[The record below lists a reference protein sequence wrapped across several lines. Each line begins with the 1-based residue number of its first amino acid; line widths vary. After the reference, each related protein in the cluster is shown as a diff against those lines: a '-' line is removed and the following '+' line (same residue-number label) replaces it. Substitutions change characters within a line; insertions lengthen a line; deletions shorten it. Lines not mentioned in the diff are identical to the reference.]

1 MTDTVKL
8 VGLAIATPE
17 HVILQSEAKEMASR
31 LFSDRYR
38 EFKPLSRVFDNA
50 GITKRHAARPLSW
63 FSEPHAWQDRMAAYA
78 EVASA
83 LFIEA
88 STKALDNAGLKAADV
103 DCIVT
108 VSSTGFTT
116 PSLEARLAGQMGFR
130 ADIERVP
137 VFGLGCAAG
146 VSGFGI
152 ASRMAKGRPG
162 ATVLFV
168 AIELC
173 SLAFRLD
180 ALTKPNIIATA
191 LFADGA
197 AACVLR
203 AGPGGLA
210 EVEST
215 GEHLF
220 PDTLG
225 IMGWQIDDVGFG
237 IILEQSLPPF
247 AEAEVGPAVASIL
260 ARSGLGLSDVDR
272 FICHPGGTKVLAALE
287 STFNLSPGSLDHER
301 DVIADYGNMS
311 SPTVLFVLQRAIAQG
326 LPERSAMVA
335 LGPGFSASCVTLK
348 RVA

>member
-1 MTDTVKL
+1 MTEPVKL
-8 VGLAIATPE
+8 VSLAVANPE
-17 HVILQSEAKEMASR
+17 HIILQSDAREMATR
-31 LFSDRYR
+31 LFADRYR

-83 LFIEA
+83 LFVEA
-88 STKALDNAGLKAADV
+88 TTKALDRASLTAADI

-108 VSSTGFTT
+108 VSSTGFAT
-116 PSLEARLAGQMGFR
+116 PSLEARLAGRMGFR

-146 VSGFGI
+146 VSGFAI
-152 ASRMAKGRPG
+152 ASRMARTRPG

-180 ALTKPNIIATA
+180 ALSKANIIATA
-191 LFADGA
+191 LFGDGA
-197 AACVLR
+197 AACILR
-203 AGPGGLA
+203 CGPGGLA

-225 IMGWQIDDVGFG
+225 IMGWQIDDAGFG

-247 AEAEVGPAVASIL
+247 AEAEIGPAIASIL
-260 ARSGLGLSDVDR
+260 ARSGLTLADIDR
-272 FICHPGGTKVLAALE
+272 FICHPGGAKVLTALE
-287 STFNLSPGSLDHER
+287 ATFHLAPGALDHER
-301 DVIADYGNMS
+301 AVIADYGNMS
-311 SPTVLFVLQRAIAQG
+311 SPTVLFVLERAIAAG
-326 LPERSAMVA
+326 LPDRSAMVA
-335 LGPGFSASCVTLK
+335 MGPGFSTSCVTLK

>member
-1 MTDTVKL
+1 MTENAKL
-8 VGLAIATPE
+8 LGLAIATPE
-17 HVILQSEAKEMASR
+17 HVILQSEAKEMATR

-50 GITKRHAARPLSW
+50 GINKRYAARPLSW
-63 FSEPHAWQDRMAAYA
+63 FSEPHAWEDRMAAYA

-83 LFIEA
+83 LFIESA
-88 STKALDNAGLKAADV
+88 TKALDHAGLKASDV

-146 VSGFGI
+146 VSGFAI
-152 ASRMAKGRPG
+152 AARMAKARPG
-162 ATVLFV
+162 ALVLFV

-180 ALTKPNIIATA
+180 KLTKPNIIATA
-191 LFADGA
+191 LFGDGA
-197 AACVLR
+197 AACLLR
-203 AGPGGLA
+203 SGPGGIA
-210 EVEST
+210 EVESS

-247 AEAEVGPAVASIL
+247 AEKEVGPAMASIL
-260 ARSGLGLSDVDR
+260 ARSGLRLSDVDR

-287 STFNLSPGSLDHER
+287 STFGLAPESLDHER
-301 DVIADYGNMS
+301 EIISEYGNMS
-311 SPTVLFVLQRAIAQG
+311 SPTVLFVLQRAIAAG
-326 LPERSAMVA
+326 LPERSAMAA
-335 LGPGFSASCVTLK
+335 LGPGFTASCVTLK

>member
-1 MTDTVKL
+1 MPDTVKL
-8 VGLAIATPE
+8 LSLATANPATI
-17 HVILQSEAKEMASR
+17 ILQSDAKEMATR
-31 LFSDRYR
+31 LFAERIR

-50 GITKRHAARPLSW
+50 GITKRHAARPLAW
-63 FSEPHAWQDRMAAYA
+63 FAEPHGWQDRMAAYA

-83 LFIEA
+83 LFVEA
-88 STKALDNAGLKAADV
+88 TTKALEQAGLAAADI

-108 VSSTGFTT
+108 VSSTGFAT
-116 PSLEARLAGQMGFR
+116 PSLEAQLAGRMGFR
-130 ADIERVP
+130 PDIERVP
-137 VFGLGCAAG
+137 IFGLGCAAG
-146 VSGFGI
+146 VSGFAI

-180 ALTKPNIIATA
+180 ALTKANIIATA
-191 LFADGA
+191 LFGDGA

-203 AGPGGLA
+203 CATGGLA

-225 IMGWQIDDVGFG
+225 IMGWQIDDAGFG

-247 AEAEVGPAVASIL
+247 AEAEMGPAVGAIL
-260 ARSGLGLSDVDR
+260 ARAGLTPADVDR
-272 FICHPGGTKVLAALE
+272 FICHPGGARVLTALE
-287 STFNLSPGSLDHER
+287 ATFGLPSGSLDHER
-301 DVIADYGNMS
+301 AVIADFGNMS
-311 SPTVLFVLQRAIAQG
+311 SPTVLFVLERAIAAG
-326 LPERSAMVA
+326 LPHRSAMVA
-335 LGPGFSASCVTLK
+335 MGPGFSASCVTLK
-348 RVA
+348 RAA